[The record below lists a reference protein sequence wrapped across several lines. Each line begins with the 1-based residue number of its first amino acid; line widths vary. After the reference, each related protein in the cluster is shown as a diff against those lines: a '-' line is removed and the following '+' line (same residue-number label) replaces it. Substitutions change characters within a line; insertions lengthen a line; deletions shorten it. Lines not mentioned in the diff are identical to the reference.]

1 MNSFLIILIQ
11 FDEDFFYQK
20 KYEYRIGEKKNES

>member
-20 KYEYRIGEKKNES
+20 KYEYRIGEKKK

>member
-1 MNSFLIILIQ
+1 MNSFLIRQ
-11 FDEDFFYQK
+11 VKFDEDFFYQK

>member
-11 FDEDFFYQK
+11 FDEDFFLPKEILIQNRRK
-20 KYEYRIGEKKNES
+20 EK